1 MPATPADL
9 SGLAALVTGCGRAR
23 GIGRAIALTL
33 AAAGA
38 DVAVTDVAASGVRNA
53 GEPGPAG
60 TDGLEALADQIKQ
73 LGCRAIG
80 ADRRRGGRG

>member
-1 MPATPADL
+1 MPAAPADL

-38 DVAVTDVAASGVRNA
+38 DVAVTDIAASGVRNA
-53 GEPGPAG
+53 GEPRPAPTG
-60 TDGLEALADQIKQ
+60 W
-73 LGCRAIG
+73 
-80 ADRRRGGRG
+80 RRWPTRSSSWAGGRSR